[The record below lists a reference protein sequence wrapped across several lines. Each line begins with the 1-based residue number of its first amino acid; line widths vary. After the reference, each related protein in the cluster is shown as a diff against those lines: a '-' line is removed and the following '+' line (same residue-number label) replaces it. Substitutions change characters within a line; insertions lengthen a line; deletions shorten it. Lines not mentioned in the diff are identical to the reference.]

1 MKKITQNFVTL
12 FSVNFLTKGVSFLL
26 LPIYLNLM
34 TPEEFGNYSY
44 IMTIVGLISFIY
56 SFGQHTTINRFYHSR
71 EYTKDELIEN
81 IQLIIVT
88 AFIVF
93 SIFLIY
99 LKSYLWNIFFSSSI
113 NIKIFYSMLALS
125 MLIALNQIIMSI
137 LYQSQNIKVFQKKSI
152 IEFLVFNLLSLSF
165 LFYLPYPKDELRIL
179 AMLFGYSIIIAI
191 YYRFFIR
198 KYNFKFKSRSLE
210 LYKRSFLNGF
220 PVAIGSCSNFLINLG
235 DRMIIEK
242 LLENYWLGIFSFAVS
257 VVNILMLI
265 FYSFQ
270 SAWLPYFFKEKNLNL
285 SLQRTYKI
293 IFIFFILSIILGI
306 LFYII
311 IDILA
316 NNFIDHIYLKSL
328 HFLWLLILASFFQ
341 IAGMMMT
348 GFYQIY
354 EKNHIAVP
362 VNTFAG
368 IINIL
373 MNYYLIK
380 IFGVAG
386 AALSTALTS
395 ISLFIVHFCLVKFYS
410 TRGSYGEYFTITKNN

>member
-1 MKKITQNFVTL
+1 MTL
-12 FSVNFLTKGVSFLL
+12 FSVNFMTKGVSFLL

-44 IMTIVGLISFIY
+44 IMSIVGLIAFIY

-71 EYTKDELIEN
+71 EYTKDALIEN
-81 IQLIIVT
+81 IQLIIIT
-88 AFIVF
+88 SFIFF
-93 SIFLIY
+93 SILSIY
-99 LKSYLWNIFFSSSI
+99 LKSYLWNIFFSYSI
-113 NIKIFYSMLALS
+113 NIKVFYSMLALS

-137 LYQSQNIKVFQKKSI
+137 LFQSQNIKVLKTKSI
-152 IEFLVFNLLSLSF
+152 LEVLVFNLLSLSF
-165 LFYLPYPKDELRIL
+165 LFYLPYQKDELRIF
-179 AMLFGYSIIIAI
+179 AMLLGYSIIIAI
-191 YYRFFIR
+191 YYPFFIER
-198 KYNFKFKSRSLE
+198 HNYKFKNRSLE

-242 LLENYWLGIFSFAVS
+242 LLESYWLGIFSFAIA

-270 SAWLPYFFKEKNLNL
+270 SAWLPYFFKEKNLNV
-285 SLQRTYKI
+285 SFQRTYKI
-293 IFIFFILSIILGI
+293 ISIFFIISIISGI

-311 IDILA
+311 IYTLA
-316 NNFIDHIYLKSL
+316 NHLIDHIYIKSL
-328 HFLWLLILASFFQ
+328 NFLWLLVLASFFQ
-341 IAGMMMT
+341 IAGMLMT

-354 EKNHIAVP
+354 EKNHIALP

-380 IFGVAG
+380 LYGVSG
-386 AALSTALTS
+386 AAFSTALIS
-395 ISLFIVHFCLVKFYS
+395 IFLFVVHFGLVKFYS
-410 TRGSYGEYFTITKNN
+410 TKGNYGEYFIKSKNRDH